1 MLGAPCTVGACGAEA
16 KGSVVAEGCVPA
28 SAELGVLSRGVRG
41 FRAAAACSVLAAVVL
56 PPAGKWVGRCFHL
69 RLEKGQSKG
78 GELKGGEGDKQRKGR
93 AQRETVLLHSLT
105 GTAGEVA
112 GHGEQAGGEGKGE

>member
-1 MLGAPCTVGACGAEA
+1 MGACGAEA

-28 SAELGVLSRGVRG
+28 SAELGVLSRGARG
-41 FRAAAACSVLAAVVL
+41 FRAAAACSMLATAVL

-78 GELKGGEGDKQRKGR
+78 EELKGGEGDRKGR

-105 GTAGEVA
+105 GTGGEAA